1 MSDLAYDIS
10 YLLESGPATATAAV
24 PALLRVA
31 SSAPAAPVPLGV
43 AAAQAALAR
52 ELLQVAEV
60 HEEWIRQYLHTQSSA
75 QGSP

>member
-1 MSDLAYDIS
+1 MNDVAYDIS
-10 YLLESGPATATAAV
+10 YLLENEPATATAAAPV
-24 PALLRVA
+24 LRVA
-31 SSAPAAPVPLGV
+31 KAAPAAVPLGV

-52 ELLQVAEV
+52 ELLQFAEA